1 MRDDALSAL
10 VVMQS
15 AGCMGIF
22 AFLVSWA
29 LGPNAGPGGL
39 GATTPVLAMALGL
52 CAGGVGGWIVAR
64 RWEPERLRALL
75 KGLAVVAV
83 IGLGLVALSGR

>member
-1 MRDDALSAL
+1 MKDDALSAL

-15 AGCMGIF
+15 AGCVGLF
-22 AFLVSWA
+22 GFLVSWA
-29 LGPNAGPGGL
+29 LGPAAGPGGV

-64 RWEPERLRALL
+64 RWEPERLRTLL
-75 KGLAVVAV
+75 KALAVVAV
-83 IGLGLVALSGR
+83 VGLGLVALLGR

>member
-15 AGCMGIF
+15 AGCAGLA
-22 AFLVSWA
+22 AFLVAWG
-29 LGPNAGPGGL
+29 LGPAVGPQGL
-39 GATTPVLAMALGL
+39 GVTTPVLAMALGL
-52 CAGGVGGWIVAR
+52 CFGGIGGWLVAR

-75 KGLAVVAV
+75 KGLAVAAV
-83 IGLGLVALSGR
+83 LGLGLVASLGR

>member
-1 MRDDALSAL
+1 MKDDALSAL

-15 AGCMGIF
+15 AGCVGIF
-22 AFLVSWA
+22 AFLISWG
-29 LGPNAGPGGL
+29 LGPSAGAGGL
-39 GATTPVLAMALGL
+39 GVTTPVWAMALGL

-83 IGLGLVALSGR
+83 VGLGLVALLGR

>member
-1 MRDDALSAL
+1 MKDDALSAL

-15 AGCMGIF
+15 AGCAGIF
-22 AFLVSWA
+22 AFLASWA
-29 LGPNAGPGGL
+29 LGPTTGPGGL

-52 CAGGVGGWIVAR
+52 CFGGVGGWLVAR

-75 KGLAVVAV
+75 KALAVVAV
-83 IGLGLVALSGR
+83 VGLALVTLARR